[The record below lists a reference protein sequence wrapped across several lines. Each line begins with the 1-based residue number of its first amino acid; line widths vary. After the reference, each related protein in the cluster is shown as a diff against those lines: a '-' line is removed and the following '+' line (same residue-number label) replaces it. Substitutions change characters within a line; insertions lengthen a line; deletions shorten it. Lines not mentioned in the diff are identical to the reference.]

1 MVTDRRYTTTELLP
15 YIDWAYFFH
24 AWGVPARSKE
34 AQTLKAEGLLML
46 EALDADG
53 LSAKGRV
60 GLFKA
65 GARGDDIVLE
75 SQESRVESQEA
86 RGKEREAR
94 GIIPCLRQQHAVDG
108 GPNLCLADFVKPW
121 SEQGAED
128 TVGVFATMADYD
140 PDSHYGD
147 DAYQRMMAQ
156 TLCDRM
162 AEAAACRLH
171 QEVRT
176 TIWGYAADE
185 QLTISDM
192 IKEKNRG
199 IRPAVGY
206 PSLPDQSL
214 NFVLDKLIGMS
225 EMGIRLTE
233 NGAMRPHA
241 SVSGLM
247 IAHPA
252 SRYFA
257 IGPIDAQ
264 QMEDYAHRR
273 GMSSEEIKKFLLR

>member
-1 MVTDRRYTTTELLP
+1 MVTERRYTTTELLP

-24 AWGVPARSKE
+24 AWGVPARSQE
-34 AQTLKAEGLLML
+34 AQTLKAEALQML
-46 EALDADG
+46 QALDADG
-53 LSAKGRV
+53 LTAKGRV

-65 GARGDDIVLE
+65 GAQGDDIVVE
-75 SQESRVESQEA
+75 SRESRVV
-86 RGKEREAR
+86 
-94 GIIPCLRQQHAVDG
+94 IPCLRQQHAVDG
-108 GPNLCLADFVKPW
+108 GPNLCLADFVKQW
-121 SEQGAED
+121 GEEGAED
-128 TVGVFATMADYD
+128 TVGVFATMTDYD
-140 PDSHYGD
+140 PDSRYGD

-156 TLCDRM
+156 TLCDRL
-162 AEAAACRLH
+162 AEAATCRLH

-185 QLTISDM
+185 QLTIGEIM
-192 IKEKNRG
+192 GEKNRG

-214 NFVLDKLIGMS
+214 NFLLDKLIGMS

-264 QMEDYAHRR
+264 QMEEYADRR
-273 GMSSEEIKKFLLR
+273 GMTCEEMKKFL

>member
-1 MVTDRRYTTTELLP
+1 MVTERRYTATELLP

-24 AWGVPARSKE
+24 TWAVPSRSGEAKALKE
-34 AQTLKAEGLLML
+34 EGMQMLQTLEENG
-46 EALDADG
+46 EPI
-53 LSAKGRV
+53 AKGRV
-60 GLFKA
+60 GLFSA
-65 GARGDDIVLE
+65 GAQGDDIVLVTAGG
-75 SQESRVESQEA
+75 QTTTL
-86 RGKEREAR
+86 
-94 GIIPCLRQQHAVDG
+94 PCLRQQHAVDG

-121 SEQGAED
+121 GEQGAQD
-128 TVGVFATMADYD
+128 TVGVFATTVGYD
-140 PDSHYGD
+140 PDAKWGH
-147 DAYQRMMAQ
+147 DAYLHMMAQ
-156 TLCDRM
+156 TLCDRL

-185 QLTISDM
+185 QLTISEM
-192 IKEKNRG
+192 IQEKNSG

-214 NFVLDKLIGMS
+214 NFLLDKLIGMS
-225 EMGIRLTE
+225 EMGITLTE

-247 IAHPA
+247 IAHPK

-257 IGPIDAQ
+257 VGPIDAQ
-264 QMEDYAHRR
+264 QAEDYAQRR
-273 GMSSEEIKKFLLR
+273 KMTPNEMNKFVNH

>member
-1 MVTDRRYTTTELLP
+1 MVTERRYTATELLP

-24 AWGVPARSKE
+24 AWGVPARSDE
-34 AQTLKAEGLLML
+34 AQALKAEGLQML
-46 EALDADG
+46 QALDADG
-53 LSAKGRV
+53 LIAKGRV

-65 GARGDDIVLE
+65 GAQGDDIVLATDE
-75 SQESRVESQEA
+75 GQA
-86 RGKEREAR
+86 TA
-94 GIIPCLRQQHAVDG
+94 IPCLRQQHTVDG

-121 SEQGAED
+121 GEQGAED
-128 TVGVFATMADYD
+128 TVGVFATMVDYD
-140 PDSHYGD
+140 PDGRYGR

-162 AEAAACRLH
+162 AESAACRLH

-185 QLTISDM
+185 QLSISE
-192 IKEKNRG
+192 IIHEKNIG

-214 NFVLDKLIGMS
+214 NFLLDKLIGMS

-257 IGPIDAQ
+257 IGPIDTQ

-273 GMSSEEIKKFLLR
+273 GMAMDEIKRFIINRR

>member
-1 MVTDRRYTTTELLP
+1 
-15 YIDWAYFFH
+15 
-24 AWGVPARSKE
+24 
-34 AQTLKAEGLLML
+34 ML
-46 EALDADG
+46 QALDADG
-53 LSAKGRV
+53 LTATGRV

-65 GARGDDIVLE
+65 GARGDDIVVE
-75 SQESRVESQEA
+75 SRESRVES
-86 RGKEREAR
+86 RESR
-94 GIIPCLRQQHAVDG
+94 VVIPCLRQQHAVDG

-121 SEQGAED
+121 GEQGAED
-128 TVGVFATMADYD
+128 TVGVFATTVGYD
-140 PDSHYGD
+140 PDSRYGN

-156 TLCDRM
+156 TLCDRL

-185 QLTISDM
+185 KLTISEM
-192 IKEKNRG
+192 IGEKNRG
-199 IRPAVGY
+199 IRPAIGY

-214 NFVLDKLIGMS
+214 NFLLDELIGMS

-247 IAHPA
+247 IAHPD

-264 QMEDYAHRR
+264 QAEDYAQRR
-273 GMSSEEIKKFLLR
+273 GMTYDEMKRFVR

>member
-1 MVTDRRYTTTELLP
+1 M
-15 YIDWAYFFH
+15 
-24 AWGVPARSKE
+24 
-34 AQTLKAEGLLML
+34 
-46 EALDADG
+46 
-53 LSAKGRV
+53 
-60 GLFKA
+60 
-65 GARGDDIVLE
+65 
-75 SQESRVESQEA
+75 
-86 RGKEREAR
+86 
-94 GIIPCLRQQHAVDG
+94 IPCLRQQHAVEG

-121 SEQGAED
+121 GEKGAED
-128 TVGVFATMADYD
+128 TVGVFATMVDYN
-140 PDSHYGD
+140 PDNRYGR

-176 TIWGYAADE
+176 TIWGYDADE
-185 QLTISDM
+185 QLTISEM
-192 IKEKNRG
+192 IQEKNRG

-214 NFVLDKLIGMS
+214 NFLLDELIGMS

-252 SRYFA
+252 SRYFTV
-257 IGPIDAQ
+257 GPIDDKQ
-264 QMEDYAHRR
+264 IEDYARRR
-273 GMSSEEIKKFLLR
+273 GMTIEEIRRFLSRESRVKSQESRVKS